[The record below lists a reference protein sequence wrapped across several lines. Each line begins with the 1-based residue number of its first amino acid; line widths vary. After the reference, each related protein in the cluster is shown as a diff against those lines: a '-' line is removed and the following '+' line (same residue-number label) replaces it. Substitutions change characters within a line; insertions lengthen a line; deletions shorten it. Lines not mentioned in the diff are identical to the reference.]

1 MSASISTITP
11 LRLLHCA
18 KANPPE
24 AAGRQL
30 TLVASGT
37 LLRILEGTAE
47 IARHQ
52 RTYDRHQL
60 VQDPAHQQALLKV
73 KRRAFDATPTR

>member
-1 MSASISTITP
+1 
-11 LRLLHCA
+11 
-18 KANPPE
+18 
-24 AAGRQL
+24 
-30 TLVASGT
+30 LVASGT

-73 KRRAFDATPTR
+73 KRSYSMKSSIDATNVSP

>member
-1 MSASISTITP
+1 
-11 LRLLHCA
+11 
-18 KANPPE
+18 
-24 AAGRQL
+24 
-30 TLVASGT
+30 LVASGT